1 MKEISAKDIMTKNV
15 ITINKDST
23 VSELAKLLIK
33 NKICGVPVVDSNGK
47 LVGMATEADIIVK
60 ESNLPFPLSFS
71 FAFLESYESYTK
83 TTKDYLKTRIEDI
96 MTRKIKIVNEDMPVS
111 KVVNMM
117 INNNINR
124 LPVLDKSNKLVGII
138 TRENIIA
145 SMIKKGKKQEKANK

>member
-1 MKEISAKDIMTKNV
+1 MEELLAKDIMTKKV
-15 ITINKDST
+15 ITINKDAA
-23 VSELAKLLIK
+23 VGELAELLIK

-138 TRENIIA
+138 TREDIIA